1 MYGHSKKWADETV
14 SSRLHSIQKCHQT
27 QSSSKSISCR
37 FPLFLAQKN
46 VHEWWRL
53 ELLLVQFSDQHSAE
67 QSAWFINIFFSEP
80 HIINITLFQNNT
92 RVCCDANSSY
102 YYNLSCLK
110 DPHPLSL
117 SLYTLKFT
125 HTHTHTNTHTHT
137 HTQAISITKDQTP
150 TPDTVHIWHW
160 SLFFVS
166 WLVVFQVSL
175 QHCLANNNTRGYL
188 L

>member
-1 MYGHSKKWADETV
+1 MPSDSEQLKIHIMQIPTIFGSKKCT
-14 SSRLHSIQKCHQT
+14 
-27 QSSSKSISCR
+27 
-37 FPLFLAQKN
+37 
-46 VHEWWRL
+46 WRL

-125 HTHTHTNTHTHT
+125 HTHTHTHTHP
-137 HTQAISITKDQTP
+137 HTQTEFNLCDKQNFYTYLKNNGD
-150 TPDTVHIWHW
+150 HW
-160 SLFFVS
+160 IQKYTF
-166 WLVVFQVSL
+166 W
-175 QHCLANNNTRGYL
+175 ARKGEKKG
-188 L
+188 